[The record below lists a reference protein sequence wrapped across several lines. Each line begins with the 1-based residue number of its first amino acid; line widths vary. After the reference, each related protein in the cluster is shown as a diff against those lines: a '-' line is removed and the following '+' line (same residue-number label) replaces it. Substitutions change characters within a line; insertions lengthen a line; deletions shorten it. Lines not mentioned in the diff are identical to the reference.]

1 MLKVGLTGGL
11 ASGKTF
17 VGEELARLGCLV
29 IQADELGHEVIEPG
43 GEAYAGV
50 VAEFGGEILTADG
63 RIDRGRLAAEVFRA
77 PERLARL
84 NALVHP
90 PVLDREEELIARF
103 RSDQPGGIVVVEA
116 AILIEIG
123 RYKDFDR
130 MILVYCQPEQQ
141 LERALRRPGATEA
154 DVRARLARQMPL
166 EVKKQYA
173 HFTIDTSAEKEDTVR
188 QTRAVWE
195 ALAKES
201 QAERRSA
208 WERVEP

>member
-17 VGEELARLGCLV
+17 VGEELARLGCLL
-29 IQADELGHEVIEPG
+29 IQADELGHEVLEPG

-50 VAEFGGEILTADG
+50 VAEFGAGILTEDG
-63 RIDRGRLAAEVFRA
+63 RIDRGRLADEAFGA

-84 NALVHP
+84 NGLVHP
-90 PVLDREEELIARF
+90 PVRRREEELIARF
-103 RSDQPGGIVVVEA
+103 AAGQPCGIAVVEA
-116 AILIEIG
+116 AILIEAG

-130 MILVYCQPEQQ
+130 MILVYCRPEQQ

-154 DVRARLARQMPL
+154 GVRARLARQMPL
-166 EVKKQYA
+166 EEKKK
-173 HFTIDTSAEKEDTVR
+173 HVDFTIDTSAEKEDTLR

-195 ALAKES
+195 ALSNQHRAARPECI
-201 QAERRSA
+201 AREG
-208 WERVEP
+208 

>member
-17 VGEELARLGCLV
+17 VGEELERLGCLL
-29 IQADELGHEVIEPG
+29 IQADELGHEVLEPA

-50 VAEFGGEILTADG
+50 VAEFGARILMADG

-77 PERLARL
+77 PEQLARL

-90 PVLDREEELIARF
+90 AVLYREEELMARF
-103 RSDQPGGIVVVEA
+103 RADQPDGIAVVEA

-130 MILVYCQPEQQ
+130 MILVYCRPEQQ

-154 DVRARLARQMPL
+154 DVRARLALQMPL
-166 EVKKQYA
+166 EEKKKYV
-173 HFTIDTSAEKEDTVR
+173 HFTIDTSDEKADTLR
-188 QTRAVWE
+188 QTRAVWK
-195 ALAKES
+195 ALSGERQVARPACVEES
-201 QAERRSA
+201 
-208 WERVEP
+208 